1 MVSQTFRNMFYV
13 HDTNDRLATEI
24 LIEDANKPAFQIM
37 IDAVYNAKRM
47 KDSLKGLS
55 LHEIFAVLYLVTKYE
70 IHDLV
75 LKVEEFLS
83 SFPITEDIV
92 LAVATDAMDYLDTFE
107 AVAENVLLS
116 CAKFLRPKFPNV
128 NSLLRFVTENGD
140 RITTVHKLVVLM
152 DQMTPPICSNCDS
165 ETCLNGKEVQVSQFK
180 VGLKVAYNPSGAG
193 WRTDLKYF
201 TGDVLNIVSN
211 SEVKLKYRLAIKGK
225 SEEMSNVCEKSWM

>member
-1 MVSQTFRNMFYV
+1 MMDHSDIKWSSLPAQFISTNSEIPPDILFLFKGVSSDDAGVAAHKMILAMVSQVFRNMFYV
-13 HDTNDRLATEI
+13 HDTTDRVANKI
-24 LIEDANKPAFQIM
+24 LIEDTTKPAFQIM
-37 IDAVYNAKRM
+37 IDAVYNAKPM

-70 IHDLV
+70 IHNLV
-75 LKVEEFLS
+75 LKVKEFLS

-92 LAVATDAMDYLDTFE
+92 LAVATDAMEYLDTFG
-107 AVAENVLLS
+107 AVAQNVLLS

-128 NSLLRFVTENGD
+128 NSLLRFVAENGD

-180 VGLKVAYNPSGAG
+180 VGLK
-193 WRTDLKYF
+193 
-201 TGDVLNIVSN
+201 
-211 SEVKLKYRLAIKGK
+211 
-225 SEEMSNVCEKSWM
+225 